1 MLTPE
6 YLDSAPSETLGVIDE
21 FEKYVIAEVAK
32 RLVLLGYDEHSETFR
47 RKLKAESDKLFKQV
61 LTQVGSVA
69 NHSDTTLR
77 KTFEEAINTN
87 VRSENDRFKEWG
99 MTAVGVTPK
108 MVRIATEHYTFA
120 KAEVRKYC
128 ARSAYSSSK
137 LLIDVAGD
145 IYKDVRTG
153 KKTYHK
159 IIKRYIE
166 KLSHR
171 GLTVTHPNSG
181 RVDKLDVAVRRSVL
195 TAINQ
200 ASGKVNL
207 EYCDEAGLDLVEVT
221 SHMGARPTHA
231 AWQGG
236 VYSLSG
242 SSVKYPDF
250 ETSTGYGTGAGL
262 CGWNCRH
269 NFYGYVEGMPRARTD
284 AEIADL
290 DSGELHWGGETFT
303 PYEASQRQRELERG
317 IRATKR
323 ELVGLE
329 SAGRSAPVAERHVYT
344 KAYEVKAVK
353 LAKQRGELK
362 SFCKA
367 TGRRIDRTRTS
378 IIAHKDKHG
387 RIYAFGRKEAGRAR
401 KAAND
406 KFKDI
411 RNASIADFRKYA
423 EMCRKLRTEDE
434 ITLLNQHMFRGEE
447 KGYFQTANAFTI
459 NKALRNGGYD
469 QLHPHDRKTVRT
481 LQSVIGR
488 AGLPKACM
496 LYRYDKVDIL
506 QGLFGMDAE
515 TLIRAGGANGKTI
528 SMKQFMSTSMIKKL
542 NVFPDRPVLWKIRA
556 PKGSRC
562 FTNGYVAE
570 SELVFAKGQ
579 RVKVLKIH
587 RERGKIIIHAEMVPK
602 GG

>member
-21 FEKYVIAEVAK
+21 FEKYVIAEVAR
-32 RLVLLGYDEHSETFR
+32 RLVQLGYDEHSETFR
-47 RKLKAESDKLFKQV
+47 RKLKQESDKLFKQV

-69 NHSDTTLR
+69 NHSDTVLHE
-77 KTFEEAINTN
+77 TFEKAINEN
-87 VRSENDRFKEWG
+87 VKSENDRFKSWG
-99 MTAVGVTPK
+99 MAAIGVTPK

-128 ARSAYSSSK
+128 ARAAYSSSK

-153 KKTYHK
+153 KETYHK

-171 GLTVTHPNSG
+171 GLTVTHPASG
-181 RVDKLDVAVRRSVL
+181 RVDRLDVAVRRSVL
-195 TAINQ
+195 TSINQ

-236 VYSLSG
+236 VYSRSG

-269 NFYGYVEGMPRARTD
+269 NFYGYIEGMPRARS
-284 AEIADL
+284 AEEIADL

-303 PYEASQRQRELERG
+303 PYEASQKQRELERG

-329 SAGRSAPVAERHVYT
+329 SAGRSAPAAERHVYT
-344 KAYEVKAVK
+344 KAYETKAVK
-353 LAKQRGELK
+353 LVKQRSELN
-362 SFCKA
+362 SFCRA

-387 RIYAFGRKEAGRAR
+387 RIYAFGRKEAGKARSVASYIKFRLKHLGRKGATNEERALYKLLKHGHETGTEGLLWLDKKYNQLLPFKTGTKSQVDVGEEADR
-401 KAAND
+401 LLKKSADSSIISIHNHPSSSAFSPEDLSVACDHAAID
-406 KFKDI
+406 TLQVVGHDGTRYYARIGTGERPTLAEIRREFK
-411 RNASIADFRKYA
+411 R
-423 EMCRKLRTEDE
+423 CVRKLKPLYYRLLKGGVDE
-434 ITLLNQHMFRGEE
+434 P
-447 KGYFQTANAFTI
+447 TAWKEISHRVNLEVARI
-459 NKALRNGGYD
+459 YGWVYER
-469 QLHPHDRKTVRT
+469 R
-481 LQSVIGR
+481 
-488 AGLPKACM
+488 LPK
-496 LYRYDKVDIL
+496 
-506 QGLFGMDAE
+506 
-515 TLIRAGGANGKTI
+515 
-528 SMKQFMSTSMIKKL
+528 
-542 NVFPDRPVLWKIRA
+542 
-556 PKGSRC
+556 
-562 FTNGYVAE
+562 
-570 SELVFAKGQ
+570 
-579 RVKVLKIH
+579 
-587 RERGKIIIHAEMVPK
+587 
-602 GG
+602 

>member
-32 RLVLLGYDEHSETFR
+32 RLVLLGYDEHSETFW

-69 NHSDTTLR
+69 NHSDEVLR
-77 KTFEEAINTN
+77 KTFENAINTN

-99 MTAVGVTPK
+99 MAAVGVTPK
-108 MVRIATEHYTFA
+108 MVRIATVHYTFA

-153 KKTYHK
+153 KETYHK

-171 GLTVTHPNSG
+171 GLTVTHPASG
-181 RVDKLDVAVRRSVL
+181 RVDSLDVAVRRSVL

-236 VYSLSG
+236 VYSRSG

-269 NFYGYVEGMPRARTD
+269 NFYGYIDGMPRARSD
-284 AEIADL
+284 EEIADL
-290 DSGELHWGGETFT
+290 DSGELHWGGEMFT
-303 PYEASQRQRELERG
+303 PYEASQKQRELERG

-329 SAGRSAPVAERHVYT
+329 SAGKVAPQAERHIYT
-344 KAYEVKAVK
+344 KAYEAKAVK
-353 LAKQRGELK
+353 LARQRGELK

-378 IIAHKDKHG
+378 IIAHKDSNG
-387 RIYAFGRKEAGRAR
+387 NVFAFGRKEAGKAR
-401 KAAND
+401 KAANKST
-406 KFKDI
+406 KFKFEHLGRRGATKEEKALYKLLKHGYETGNEGLLWLDKKYNQLLPFKTGSNNSVGIGEAKELLKRSADESIISIHNHPNSSAFSPEDLDVACSYTAIDTLQVVGHDGTRYFMKIGGGYRPELSYI
-411 RNASIADFRKYA
+411 RRTYDVYFA
-423 EMCRKLRTEDE
+423 ELISQYRRQLNGGGSPAEALKE
-434 ITLLNQHMFRGEE
+434 ITH
-447 KGYFQTANAFTI
+447 TI
-459 NKALRNGGYD
+459 N
-469 QLHPHDRKTVRT
+469 VR
-481 LQSVIGR
+481 LSER
-488 AGLPKACM
+488 
-496 LYRYDKVDIL
+496 
-506 QGLFGMDAE
+506 FGWE
-515 TLIRAGGANGKTI
+515 YKR
-528 SMKQFMSTSMIKKL
+528 
-542 NVFPDRPVLWKIRA
+542 
-556 PKGSRC
+556 
-562 FTNGYVAE
+562 
-570 SELVFAKGQ
+570 EL
-579 RVKVLKIH
+579 L
-587 RERGKIIIHAEMVPK
+587 
-602 GG
+602 

>member
-1 MLTPE
+1 MLSPE
-6 YLDSAPSETLGVIDE
+6 YLDNAPSEVLGVIDE
-21 FEKYVIAEVAK
+21 FEKYVIAEVAR
-32 RLVLLGYDEHSETFR
+32 RLVQLGYDEHGEAFK
-47 RKLKAESDKLFKQV
+47 RKLKRESDKLFKQV

-87 VRSENDRFKEWG
+87 VRSENDRFKRWG
-99 MTAVGVTPK
+99 MAAVGVTPK

-120 KAEVRKYC
+120 KAGVRKYC
-128 ARSAYSSSK
+128 ARAAYSSSK

-153 KKTYHK
+153 KETYHK

-166 KLSHR
+166 KLSSK
-171 GLTVTHPNSG
+171 GVTITHPNSG
-181 RVDKLDVAVRRSVL
+181 RVDQLDVAVRRSVL

-236 VYSLSG
+236 VYSRSG

-269 NFYGYVEGMPRARTD
+269 NFYGYIEGMPRARSD
-284 AEIADL
+284 DEIADL

-303 PYEASQRQRELERG
+303 PYEASQKQRELERG

-378 IIAHKDKHG
+378 IIAHKDSNG
-387 RIYAFGRKEAGRAR
+387 NVFAFGRKEAGKAR
-401 KAAND
+401 KAANKST
-406 KFKDI
+406 KFKFEHLGRRGATKEEKALYKLLKHGHETGNEGLLWLDKKYNQLLPFKTGSNNRVGIGEAQELLKRSADESIISIHNHPNSSAFSPEDLDVACSYTSIDTLQVVGHDGTRYFMKIGGGRRPELSYI
-411 RNASIADFRKYA
+411 RHTYDVYFA
-423 EMCRKLRTEDE
+423 ELIPRYRRQLNGEGSPAEALKE
-434 ITLLNQHMFRGEE
+434 ITHI
-447 KGYFQTANAFTI
+447 I
-459 NKALRNGGYD
+459 NIRLSERFGWKYKRE
-469 QLHPHDRKTVRT
+469 
-481 LQSVIGR
+481 
-488 AGLPKACM
+488 LP
-496 LYRYDKVDIL
+496 
-506 QGLFGMDAE
+506 
-515 TLIRAGGANGKTI
+515 
-528 SMKQFMSTSMIKKL
+528 
-542 NVFPDRPVLWKIRA
+542 
-556 PKGSRC
+556 
-562 FTNGYVAE
+562 
-570 SELVFAKGQ
+570 
-579 RVKVLKIH
+579 
-587 RERGKIIIHAEMVPK
+587 
-602 GG
+602 

>member
-1 MLTPE
+1 MLSPE
-6 YLDSAPSETLGVIDE
+6 YLDNAPSEAMGVIDE

-47 RKLKAESDKLFKQV
+47 RKLKSESDKLFKQV

-87 VRSENDRFKEWG
+87 VRSENDRFKSWG
-99 MTAVGVTPK
+99 MAAVGVTPK
-108 MVRIATEHYTFA
+108 MVRIATEHYAFA

-145 IYKDVRTG
+145 IYKDVHTG
-153 KKTYHK
+153 KETYHK

-166 KLSHR
+166 KLSR
-171 GLTVTHPNSG
+171 KGLTVTHPNSG
-181 RVDKLDVAVRRSVL
+181 RVDSLDVAVRRSVL

-207 EYCDEAGLDLVEVT
+207 EYCEEVGLDLVEVT

-236 VYSLSG
+236 VYSRSG
-242 SSVKYPDF
+242 SSAKYPDF

-269 NFYGYVEGMPRARTD
+269 NFYGYVEGMPRARSDDELASLDDGTLTWG
-284 AEIADL
+284 AD
-290 DSGELHWGGETFT
+290 TFT
-303 PYEASQRQRELERG
+303 PYEASQKQRELERG

-329 SAGRSAPVAERHVYT
+329 SAGRSAPAAERHVYT
-344 KAYEVKAVK
+344 KAYEAKAVK
-353 LAKQRGELK
+353 LARQRGELT

-378 IIAHKDKHG
+378 VIAYKDKHG
-387 RIYAFGRKEAGRAR
+387 RIYAFGRKEAGKAR
-401 KAAND
+401 KAANKST
-406 KFKDI
+406 KFKFEHLGRRGATKEEKALYKLLKHGYETGNEGLLWLDKEYNQLVPFRTGSQNRVYLGAQAEKMLKESADRSIISIHNHPNSSAFSPDDLGVACKYRSINELQVVGHDGTRYFMVVGNGERPTTAEIKREFGRKMQDMKPTFDRLI
-411 RNASIADFRKYA
+411 RNGVDTQTVWQELTHRVN
-423 EMCRKLRTEDE
+423 RKLAAMYGWRY
-434 ITLLNQHMFRGEE
+434 R
-447 KGYFQTANAFTI
+447 
-459 NKALRNGGYD
+459 
-469 QLHPHDRKTVRT
+469 
-481 LQSVIGR
+481 R
-488 AGLPKACM
+488 A
-496 LYRYDKVDIL
+496 
-506 QGLFGMDAE
+506 Q
-515 TLIRAGGANGKTI
+515 
-528 SMKQFMSTSMIKKL
+528 
-542 NVFPDRPVLWKIRA
+542 
-556 PKGSRC
+556 
-562 FTNGYVAE
+562 
-570 SELVFAKGQ
+570 
-579 RVKVLKIH
+579 
-587 RERGKIIIHAEMVPK
+587 
-602 GG
+602 

>member
-1 MLTPE
+1 MLSPE
-6 YLDSAPSETLGVIDE
+6 YLDNAPCEVLGVIDE
-21 FEKYVIAEVAK
+21 FEKYVIAEVAR
-32 RLVLLGYDEHSETFR
+32 RLVQLGYDEHSDVFK
-47 RKLKAESDKLFKQV
+47 RKLQKESDKVFSEV
-61 LTQVGSVA
+61 LTRLGVFI
-69 NHSDTTLR
+69 NYSDTVLHE
-77 KTFEEAINTN
+77 TFENAINEN
-87 VRSENDRFKEWG
+87 VKSENDRFKRWG
-99 MTAVGVTPK
+99 MAAVGVTPK

-128 ARSAYSSSK
+128 ARAAYSSSK

-153 KKTYHK
+153 KETYHK

-166 KLSHR
+166 KLSSK
-171 GLTVTHPNSG
+171 GVTITHPNSG
-181 RVDKLDVAVRRSVL
+181 RVDQLDVAVRRSVL

-207 EYCDEAGLDLVEVT
+207 EYCDGAGLDLVEVT

-236 VYSLSG
+236 VYSRSG

-269 NFYGYVEGMPRARTD
+269 NFYGYIEGMPRARSD
-284 AEIADL
+284 DEIADL

-303 PYEASQRQRELERG
+303 PYEASQKQRELERG

-378 IIAHKDKHG
+378 IIAHKDSNG
-387 RIYAFGRKEAGRAR
+387 NVFAFGRKEAGKAR
-401 KAAND
+401 KAANKST
-406 KFKDI
+406 KFKFEHLGRRGATKEEKALYKLLKHGHETGNEGLLWLDKKYNQLLPFKTGSNNRVGIGEAQELLKRSADESIISIHNHPNSSAFSPEDLDVACSYTSIDTLQVVGHDGTRYFMKIGGGRRPELSYI
-411 RNASIADFRKYA
+411 RHTYDVYFA
-423 EMCRKLRTEDE
+423 ELIPRYRRQLSGEGSPAEALKE
-434 ITLLNQHMFRGEE
+434 ITHI
-447 KGYFQTANAFTI
+447 I
-459 NKALRNGGYD
+459 NIRLSERFGWKYKRE
-469 QLHPHDRKTVRT
+469 
-481 LQSVIGR
+481 
-488 AGLPKACM
+488 LP
-496 LYRYDKVDIL
+496 
-506 QGLFGMDAE
+506 
-515 TLIRAGGANGKTI
+515 
-528 SMKQFMSTSMIKKL
+528 
-542 NVFPDRPVLWKIRA
+542 
-556 PKGSRC
+556 
-562 FTNGYVAE
+562 
-570 SELVFAKGQ
+570 
-579 RVKVLKIH
+579 
-587 RERGKIIIHAEMVPK
+587 
-602 GG
+602 